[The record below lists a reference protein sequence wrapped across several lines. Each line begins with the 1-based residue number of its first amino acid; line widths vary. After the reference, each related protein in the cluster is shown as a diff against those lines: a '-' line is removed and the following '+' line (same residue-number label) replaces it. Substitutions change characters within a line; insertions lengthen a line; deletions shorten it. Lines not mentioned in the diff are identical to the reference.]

1 LPSYQSTA
9 VKSWFKNHAPSYG
22 ADRYNN
28 TQQTRGFPDIS
39 ANGANYVVA
48 IDGKW
53 ALVYGT
59 SASSPTLG
67 SILTLINEARFAIGK
82 GSIGFINPTAYQYP
96 QVFNDITQGGN
107 QGCNTPGFQ
116 ATTGWDPVTG
126 LGTPNFPKMLPLFL
140 SLP

>member
-1 LPSYQSTA
+1 M
-9 VKSWFKNHAPSYG
+9 KNYYAKYPPPYG

-28 TQQTRGFPDIS
+28 SQAVRGLPDIS

-48 IDGKW
+48 VDGQF

-67 SILTLINEARFAIGK
+67 SILTLINEERLNAGK
-82 GSIGFINPTAYQYP
+82 SSIGFINPVIYSHP
-96 QVFNDITQGGN
+96 NILNDITEGN
-107 QGCNTPGFQ
+107 NPGCGTDGFS
-116 ATTGWDPVTG
+116 AVPGWDPVTG
-126 LGTPNFPKMLPLFL
+126 LGTPNFPKMLFLWL